1 MSDRTGYEANGVSPN
16 GRALTPL
23 DTPGTRARKRQE
35 RVLHAALI
43 FLLTLTF
50 YPFVF
55 LIQTSFKDNS
65 QFFHDF
71 WGSPPPY
78 HWDNYTQA
86 WEAVSPYIG
95 NSVIVTVCTVLAVL
109 AVASLSAYAFA
120 RHRFPGR
127 EVLFYA
133 ILALMM
139 VPGVLTLISAFMW
152 MKQFPLAGGNDLWG
166 EGGKGLLDSHWALVL
181 PYIAG
186 GQVFAIFILRSFMA
200 ALPEELFEAARLD
213 GASEWRSYAQIALP
227 LSQPILAT
235 IAVMT
240 TLSTWNDYVWPLIVL
255 SDERGKTLSIGLA
268 FFRGA
273 YQTTYGPLM
282 AGYVIAS
289 LPLLVL
295 FLLTM
300 RAFIAGLTSGAV
312 KA

>member
-1 MSDRTGYEANGVSPN
+1 MTVRGSV
-16 GRALTPL
+16 TPADGAAPSRKL
-23 DTPGTRARKRQE
+23 QAAEPGTGRRRT
-35 RVLHAALI
+35 RDLILHLPLVA
-43 FLLTLTF
+43 FLFLTF
-50 YPFVF
+50 YPFLF
-55 LIQTSFKDNS
+55 LLQTSVKDNN
-65 QFFHDF
+65 QFFHQF
-71 WGSPPPY
+71 WALRPPF
-78 HWDNYTQA
+78 HWENYTQA
-86 WEAVSPYIG
+86 WAAIYPYIG
-95 NSVIVTVCTVLAVL
+95 NSVWVTIATVVGTLL
-109 AVASLSAYAFA
+109 VASLSAYAFA

-127 EVLFYA
+127 EALFYA

-139 VPGVLTLISAFMW
+139 VPGVLTLVSAFMW

-166 EGGKGLLDSHWALVL
+166 KGGNGLLNSHLALIL

-186 GQVFAIFILRSFMA
+186 GQVFAIFILRSFIA

-213 GASEWRSYAQIALP
+213 GASEWRLYSQIALP
-227 LSQPILAT
+227 LCRPILGT

-255 SDERGKTLSIGLA
+255 SDDRLKTLSIGLA

-273 YQTTYGPLM
+273 YVTTYGPLL

-289 LPLLVL
+289 LPLLIL

-300 RAFIAGLTSGAV
+300 RAVIAGLTSGAL